1 MKGLLIGLVL
11 VAGLAYGGAKAYLH
25 YHVSDSVDAVF
36 KGMNMAMQDTAE
48 IEYGG
53 ISSTLTGELTI
64 DDVKFQL
71 KGFSDNIVIGRLG
84 LNTPHFLALL
94 NLSSLS
100 AGSEPA
106 FGGPPEYIGIFAEDI
121 KVSAAADYYRDIYTK
136 GIEQLAPADIRQ
148 RGVQCVG
155 KYGFSPRTLAALGY
169 DELIMSTSVTLRQA
183 DTHFITEMD
192 FGVVDMVD
200 VDIEASIAGDLMS
213 GAAMGASYQPRL
225 RSLQIE
231 ITDQSL
237 NKRVEKYC
245 TELGLTPEQI
255 LRAHLNALQYFGK
268 KNGIE
273 FDKYV
278 IDPYKEYLAG
288 KSRFIVT
295 AKPRKPLD
303 LARIKKYKPI
313 DVPALLNLE
322 AAAR

>member
-1 MKGLLIGLVL
+1 MKGILIGLIL

-25 YHVSDSVDAVF
+25 YHVSDGVDEIFVA
-36 KGMNMAMQDTAE
+36 MNMAMKDTAE

-53 ISSTLTGELTI
+53 ISSTLMGELTI

-71 KGFSDNIVIGRLG
+71 KGFKDNIVIQRLG

-100 AGSEPA
+100 AGSEPS
-106 FGGPPEYIGIFAEDI
+106 FGGPPEYVGVFAQDI
-121 KVSAAADYYRDIYTK
+121 KISASADYYRDIYNK
-136 GIEQLAPADIRQ
+136 RIEQLAPADIRQ

-155 KYGFSPRTLAALGY
+155 KYGFSPRTLDALGY
-169 DELIMSTSVTLRQA
+169 DELVMSTSVTLRQG
-183 DTHFITEMD
+183 DTHFITEID
-192 FGVVDMVD
+192 FDTADMID
-200 VDIEASIAGDLMS
+200 VEIEASIAGDLMQN
-213 GAAMGASYQPRL
+213 AAMGASYQPRL

-255 LRAHLNALQYFGK
+255 LRAHINALQYFGK
-268 KNGIE
+268 KSGIE

-303 LARIKKYKPI
+303 LSRIKKYKPI

-322 AAAR
+322 ATAL

>member
-1 MKGLLIGLVL
+1 MKTLLIGLILL
-11 VAGLAYGGAKAYLH
+11 VGLSYGGVKAYLH
-25 YHVSDSVDAVF
+25 YKVSDGMDAAVI
-36 KGMNMAMQDTAE
+36 GMEPYAKL
-48 IEYGG
+48 EYGG

-64 DDVKFQL
+64 DDVKIQV

-84 LNTPHFLALL
+84 INTPSFLSLL
-94 NLSSLS
+94 GISNLS
-100 AGSEPA
+100 AGPQA
-106 FGGPPEYIGIFAEDI
+106 MNGGAPEYFGIIAENI
-121 KVSAAADYYRDIYTK
+121 KVPASADYYRRIYDK
-136 GIEQLAPADIRQ
+136 NIEQLAPEDIRQ

-169 DELIMSTSVTLRQA
+169 DELVISTSVTLRQA
-183 DTHFITEMD
+183 ETHFITEMD
-192 FGVVDMVD
+192 FDVVDMID
-200 VDIEASIAGDLMS
+200 VEIEASMDGDLMS
-213 GAAMGASYQPRL
+213 GAAMGASYQPRM

-268 KNGIE
+268 KNHIE

-278 IDPYKEYLAG
+278 TDPYQEYLAG
-288 KSRFIVT
+288 KSKLIVT

-322 AAAR
+322 ADAQ

>member
-1 MKGLLIGLVL
+1 MKGLLIGFILVI
-11 VAGLAYGGAKAYLH
+11 GLAYGGAKAYIH
-25 YHVSDSVDAVF
+25 YKVSDGIDAAVI
-36 KGMNMAMQDTAE
+36 GMEPYAKL
-48 IEYGG
+48 EYDG

-64 DDVKFQL
+64 DDVKIQV
-71 KGFSDNIVIGRLG
+71 KGFGDNIVIGRLG
-84 LNTPHFLALL
+84 IDTPNFLSLLKLSDMSGGSQALN
-94 NLSSLS
+94 S
-100 AGSEPA
+100 
-106 FGGPPEYIGIFAEDI
+106 GPPEYFGIIAENI
-121 KVSAAADYYRDIYTK
+121 KVPTSADYYRVIYDQN
-136 GIEQLAPADIRQ
+136 IEQLAPADIRQ

-169 DELIMSTSVTLRQA
+169 DELILSTSVTLRQ
-183 DTHFITEMD
+183 TENYFITQID
-192 FGVVDMVD
+192 FDVVDMID
-200 VDIEASIAGDLMS
+200 VDIEASVVGDLMS
-213 GAAMGASYQPRL
+213 GAAMGASYQPRM
-225 RSLQIE
+225 RDLQIE

-245 TELGLTPEQI
+245 TELGLTAEQI

-278 IDPYKEYLAG
+278 TDPYKEYLAG
-288 KSRFIVT
+288 KSRLIVT

-322 AAAR
+322 AAAQ